1 MGFADSLRLD
11 GRTAVV
17 TGAGRGLGRGCAL
30 ALAELGAHVVAAARS
45 ADELKDLAAEIRAD
59 GGSAEAAVLDVT
71 DSDAVRR
78 VFSELPRVDV
88 LVNNAGWN
96 RPQHFFDVEEPVL
109 DAMLALNVKAA
120 FIVAQAAAQRMAEG
134 GEGGS
139 IVNMSS
145 QMGHVGGP
153 ERTVYCATK
162 HALEGMTKAMAIEL
176 APHRIRAN
184 TVGPDFRRDAAR
196 RAFPPEQGIPRIRAG
211 QHSARAARRS
221 GGGGRRRGLPRLAG
235 VLADYRDKPAGG
247 RGLDGEVSAA
257 ARACNSGTTS
267 ASNHGFSFS
276 QLFTRQLG
284 CGVGRK
290 SGR

>member
-1 MGFADSLRLD
+1 MGFAESLRLD

-45 ADELKDLAAEIRAD
+45 ADELERLAAEIRAD

-71 DSDAVRR
+71 DSDAVQR
-78 VFSELPRVDV
+78 VFAELPRVDV

-96 RPQHFFDVEEPVL
+96 RPQHFLEVEESVL

-120 FIVAQAAAQRMAEG
+120 FIVAQAAARRMAAA
-134 GEGGS
+134 GEGGA

-176 APHRIRAN
+176 APHRIRVN
-184 TVGPDFRRDAAR
+184 TVGPTFVET
-196 RAFPPEQGIPRIRAG
+196 P
-211 QHSARAARRS
+211 
-221 GGGGRRRGLPRLAG
+221 LAG
-235 VLADYRDKPAGG
+235 PFLQNREFREFVLGSIPLG
-247 RGLDGEVSAA
+247 RLGEVAEVAA
-257 ARACNSGTTS
+257 AVAFLASPASSLITGTSLLVDGGWT
-267 ASNHGFSFS
+267 A
-276 QLFTRQLG
+276 
-284 CGVGRK
+284 K
-290 SGR
+290 

>member
-45 ADELKDLAAEIRAD
+45 ADELENLAAEIRAD

-78 VFSELPRVDV
+78 GFSELPRVDV

-120 FIVAQAAAQRMAEG
+120 FIVAQAAARRMAEG

-176 APHRIRAN
+176 APHGIRAN
-184 TVGPDFRRDAAR
+184 TVGPTFVET
-196 RAFPPEQGIPRIRAG
+196 P
-211 QHSARAARRS
+211 
-221 GGGGRRRGLPRLAG
+221 LAG
-235 VLADYRDKPAGG
+235 PFLQNREFREFVLGSIPLG
-247 RGLDGEVSAA
+247 RLGEVAEVAA
-257 ARACNSGTTS
+257 AVAFLASPASSLLTGTSLLVDGGWT
-267 ASNHGFSFS
+267 A
-276 QLFTRQLG
+276 
-284 CGVGRK
+284 K
-290 SGR
+290 

>member
-11 GRTAVV
+11 GKTAVV

-30 ALAELGAHVVAAARS
+30 VLAELGAHVVAAARS
-45 ADELKDLAAEIRAD
+45 ASELESLAAEIRAD

-71 DSDAVRR
+71 DSEAVRR
-78 VFSELPRVDV
+78 VFCELPRVDV

-96 RPQHFFDVEEPVL
+96 RPQHFLEVEESAL

-120 FIVAQAAAQRMAEG
+120 FIAAQAAARRMAAA
-134 GEGGS
+134 GEGGA

-176 APHRIRAN
+176 APHRIRVN
-184 TVGPDFRRDAAR
+184 TVGPTFVETPLATPFLRNEEFRE
-196 RAFPPEQGIPRIRAG
+196 FVLGSIPL
-211 QHSARAARRS
+211 
-221 GGGGRRRGLPRLAG
+221 GRL
-235 VLADYRDKPAGG
+235 
-247 RGLDGEVSAA
+247 GEVAEVAA
-257 ARACNSGTTS
+257 AVAFL
-267 ASNHGFSFS
+267 ASPAASLITGAS
-276 QLFTRQLG
+276 LLVDGGWTA
-284 CGVGRK
+284 K
-290 SGR
+290 

>member
-45 ADELKDLAAEIRAD
+45 AGELENLAAEIRAD
-59 GGSAEAAVLDVT
+59 GGTAEAAVLDVT

-78 VFSELPRVDV
+78 LFAGLPRVDV

-96 RPQHFFDVEEPVL
+96 RPQHIFEVEEAVL

-120 FIVAQAAAQRMAEG
+120 FIAAQAAARRMADAAEG
-134 GEGGS
+134 GA

-176 APHRIRAN
+176 APHRIRVN
-184 TVGPDFRRDAAR
+184 TVGPTFVET
-196 RAFPPEQGIPRIRAG
+196 P
-211 QHSARAARRS
+211 
-221 GGGGRRRGLPRLAG
+221 LAG
-235 VLADYRDKPAGG
+235 PFLQNPEFRDFVLGSIPLG
-247 RGLDGEVSAA
+247 RLGEVAEVAA
-257 ARACNSGTTS
+257 AVAFLASPAASLITGTSLLVDGGWT
-267 ASNHGFSFS
+267 A
-276 QLFTRQLG
+276 
-284 CGVGRK
+284 K
-290 SGR
+290 

>member
-45 ADELKDLAAEIRAD
+45 AGELEHLAAEIRAD

-71 DSDAVRR
+71 DSEAVRR
-78 VFSELPRVDV
+78 LFAGLPRVDV

-96 RPQHFFDVEEPVL
+96 RPQHIFEVEEAVL

-120 FIVAQAAAQRMAEG
+120 FIAAQAAARRMAEA
-134 GEGGS
+134 GEGGA

-176 APHRIRAN
+176 APHRIRVN
-184 TVGPDFRRDAAR
+184 TVGPTFVET
-196 RAFPPEQGIPRIRAG
+196 P
-211 QHSARAARRS
+211 
-221 GGGGRRRGLPRLAG
+221 LAG
-235 VLADYRDKPAGG
+235 PFLQNAEFREFVLGSIPLG
-247 RGLDGEVSAA
+247 RLGEVAEVAA
-257 ARACNSGTTS
+257 AVAFLASPAASLITGTSLLVDGGWT
-267 ASNHGFSFS
+267 A
-276 QLFTRQLG
+276 
-284 CGVGRK
+284 K
-290 SGR
+290 

>member
-30 ALAELGAHVVAAARS
+30 VLAELGAHVVAAARS
-45 ADELKDLAAEIRAD
+45 AGELEELADEIRAD

-78 VFSELPRVDV
+78 LFAGLPRVDV

-96 RPQHFFDVEEPVL
+96 RPQHIFEVEEEVL

-120 FIVAQAAAQRMAEG
+120 FIAAQAAARRMADA
-134 GEGGS
+134 GEGGA

-176 APHRIRAN
+176 APHRIRVN
-184 TVGPDFRRDAAR
+184 TVGPTFVET
-196 RAFPPEQGIPRIRAG
+196 P
-211 QHSARAARRS
+211 
-221 GGGGRRRGLPRLAG
+221 LAG
-235 VLADYRDKPAGG
+235 PFLQNPEFREFVLGSIPLG
-247 RGLDGEVSAA
+247 RLGEVAEVAA
-257 ARACNSGTTS
+257 AVAFLASPAASLITGTSLLVDGGWT
-267 ASNHGFSFS
+267 A
-276 QLFTRQLG
+276 
-284 CGVGRK
+284 K
-290 SGR
+290 

>member
-11 GRTAVV
+11 GKTAVV

-45 ADELKDLAAEIRAD
+45 AGELESLAAEIRAG

-78 VFSELPRVDV
+78 TFSELRRVDV

-96 RPQHFFDVEEPVL
+96 RPQHFLEVEESAL

-120 FIVAQAAAQRMAEG
+120 FIVAQAAARRMAEA
-134 GEGGS
+134 GEGGA

-153 ERTVYCATK
+153 QRTVYCATK

-176 APHRIRAN
+176 ASHRIRVN
-184 TVGPDFRRDAAR
+184 TVGPTFVETPLATPFLQNEEFRE
-196 RAFPPEQGIPRIRAG
+196 FVLGSIPL
-211 QHSARAARRS
+211 
-221 GGGGRRRGLPRLAG
+221 GRL
-235 VLADYRDKPAGG
+235 
-247 RGLDGEVSAA
+247 GEIAEVAA
-257 ARACNSGTTS
+257 AVAFLASPAASLITGTSLLVDGGWT
-267 ASNHGFSFS
+267 A
-276 QLFTRQLG
+276 
-284 CGVGRK
+284 K
-290 SGR
+290 

>member
-1 MGFADSLRLD
+1 MGFAESLRLD
-11 GRTAVV
+11 GKTAVV

-45 ADELKDLAAEIRAD
+45 GGELESLAAEIRAD
-59 GGSAEAAVLDVT
+59 GGSAETAVLDVT

-78 VFSELPRVDV
+78 VFSEFERVDV

-120 FIVAQAAAQRMAEG
+120 FIVAQAAARRMAEA

-176 APHRIRAN
+176 APHPHPGEHGRAYL
-184 TVGPDFRRDAAR
+184 RRDTAR
-196 RAFPPEQGIPRIRAG
+196 RAVPAEQGVPRIRAG
-211 QHSARAARRS
+211 QHSARAARR
-221 GGGGRRRGLPRLAG
+221 GGGGGSRRGLPRLAG
-235 VLADYRDKPAGG
+235 VLADYRDEPAGG

-257 ARACNSGTTS
+257 TRACSSGTTS
-267 ASNHGFSFS
+267 ASNQGFSFS

>member
-11 GRTAVV
+11 GKTAVI

-45 ADELKDLAAEIRAD
+45 AGELEDLAAEIRAD
-59 GGSAEAAVLDVT
+59 GGTAEAAVLDVT

-78 VFSELPRVDV
+78 LFVGLPRVDV

-96 RPQHFFDVEEPVL
+96 RPQHIFEVEEAVL

-120 FIVAQAAAQRMAEG
+120 FIAAQAAARRMAEA
-134 GEGGS
+134 GEGGA

-176 APHRIRAN
+176 APHRIRVN
-184 TVGPDFRRDAAR
+184 TVGPTFVET
-196 RAFPPEQGIPRIRAG
+196 P
-211 QHSARAARRS
+211 
-221 GGGGRRRGLPRLAG
+221 LAG
-235 VLADYRDKPAGG
+235 PFLQNPEFREFVLGSIPLG
-247 RGLDGEVSAA
+247 RLGEVAEVAA
-257 ARACNSGTTS
+257 AVAFLASPAASLITGTSLLVDGGWT
-267 ASNHGFSFS
+267 A
-276 QLFTRQLG
+276 
-284 CGVGRK
+284 K
-290 SGR
+290 